1 MKSKVVGDVKPR
13 EVIEVEDDK
22 DQVIPSSNMQT
33 MINIAEMVLII
44 KIKVNKCKIN
54 N

>member
-1 MKSKVVGDVKPR
+1 MQKIEIGDIKPR